1 MADSLREALAWL
13 AEQWSR
19 YGRMDPLDPWTA
31 HAADLRAL
39 LVAHP
44 EPEPDPRACPDCGRP
59 DHPEHWCGQRT
70 RLPNETAT
78 ACERAL
84 RAEDALARLY
94 RDFAPTDP
102 PAPEGA
108 VRVRIAVAVD
118 AEGEWDSA
126 GASAY
131 YQESVAAYDAR
142 REMGGD
148 PSRLRLSWV
157 EAWVPR
163 PEAEQVVEGRV
174 EEDGAE

>member
-1 MADSLREALAWL
+1 MTVVDYGPDVAALRRRLEA
-13 AEQWSR
+13 AEAEVAR
-19 YGRMDPLDPWTA
+19 
-31 HAADLRAL
+31 LRAVVEA
-39 LVAHP
+39 VAVTLTLR
-44 EPEPDPRACPDCGRP
+44 D
-59 DHPEHWCGQRT
+59 
-70 RLPNETAT
+70 
-78 ACERAL
+78 ERNAL
-84 RAEDALARLY
+84 SAELARLY
-94 RDFAPTDP
+94 RDFAPTEP

-174 EEDGAE
+174 EERE

>member
-1 MADSLREALAWL
+1 MADPLREALAAL
-13 AEQWSR
+13 AEQWAR
-19 YGRMDPLDPWTA
+19 FGRGDPLDPWTA
-31 HAADLRAL
+31 HATDLRAVL
-39 LVAHP
+39 AAHP
-44 EPEPDPRACPDCGRP
+44 ERTGGLPSCVRCRGTGTDPVRIDHDPDWCRDCGGSGVGEP
-59 DHPEHWCGQRT
+59 
-70 RLPNETAT
+70 
-78 ACERAL
+78 
-84 RAEDALARLY
+84 AE
-94 RDFAPTDP
+94 P
-102 PAPEGA
+102 PVPEGA

-174 EEDGAE
+174 EERE